1 MPEARILRTATDN
14 YGRRTDGLRT
24 ATDGYG
30 RPPGMRAEYPNAAG
44 VAPDT
49 VALPRI
55 PWHWP
60 GYRGIGPDTV
70 ALARIPWH
78 WPGYPNGT
86 PREYWQSRLTQ
97 RLSVSGLRGLVGEGK
112 GATDGSISTLA
123 VRDIHRLPFS

>member
-1 MPEARILRTATDN
+1 MPEARILRTA
-14 YGRRTDGLRT
+14 YGRP
-24 ATDGYG
+24 TDGYG
-30 RPPGMRAEYPNAAG
+30 RLRTTSRNAG
-44 VAPDT
+44 
-49 VALPRI
+49 RI
-55 PWHWP
+55 SERRGRCP
-60 GYRGIGPDTV
+60 GYRGVAPDTV